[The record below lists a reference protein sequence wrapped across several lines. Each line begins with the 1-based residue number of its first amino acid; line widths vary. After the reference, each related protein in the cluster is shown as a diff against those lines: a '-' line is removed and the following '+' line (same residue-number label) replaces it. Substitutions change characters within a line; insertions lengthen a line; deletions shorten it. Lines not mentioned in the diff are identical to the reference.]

1 MIHRPHVTLSLG
13 ERAVVSAGTP
23 GVTPLLQL
31 SGVRSLRTH
40 TDCPVNPRLS
50 SGYICHRLELSAP
63 FASAPATRLCE
74 ATRTLASRL
83 PHALLTPTSILL
95 PLCRCLFP
103 AA

>member
-1 MIHRPHVTLSLG
+1 M
-13 ERAVVSAGTP
+13 VSAGTP

-31 SGVRSLRTH
+31 SGVRSLRTR
-40 TDCPVNPRLS
+40 TDCPVSPRLR
-50 SGYICHRLELSAP
+50 SGYVCHRLELSAP

-83 PHALLTPTSILL
+83 PHALLTPTPVLL
-95 PLCRCLFP
+95 PLCRWLFP

>member
-1 MIHRPHVTLSLG
+1 MIRLPHATLSLG
-13 ERAVVSAGTP
+13 EHGVVSAGTP

-40 TDCPVNPRLS
+40 TDCPVNPRLG
-50 SGYICHRLELSAP
+50 SGYICHRLALSAP
-63 FASAPATRLCE
+63 FAFAPATRTCE

-83 PHALLTPTSILL
+83 PHALLTPTPPPLSICRWLL
-95 PLCRCLFP
+95 P